1 MSRLTRDRWFTI
13 GTTQAAGTMIAIDTP
28 ILFSFVAYLLVVL
41 VVGIVAWRR
50 TRDLKDYILG
60 GRRLGRWVTALSAQ
74 ASDMSGWLLLGLPGY
89 AYVAGMESAW
99 LLSGLLVGTYLN
111 WKFTAE
117 RLRQAT
123 EHYGDALTLPDY
135 LERRFGDRGVLR
147 LVSALF
153 ILVFF
158 TFYTSSGL
166 VAGGRL
172 FEQVFGLPYL
182 TAITAGGLTVVI
194 YTFFGGFLAVSWTD
208 LIQGLLMFFA
218 LVVVALFALVAVGG
232 IEPMAADIAALN
244 PALLDPFTDVAG
256 DPLGGI
262 AIASLLG
269 WGLGYFGQPHVLA
282 RFMAARSPAAI
293 PASRRI
299 AMIWVSVA
307 LVAGTVVGLTG
318 ITLVD
323 PPLEGADAEK
333 VFMVLATLLLHP
345 VIAGICLSGILA
357 AVMSTA
363 DSQLLVASS
372 AVSEDL
378 YKGLFRRHAG
388 EAELLWIGRLAVVVI
403 ACLSFLLA
411 ADPDSKVLDLVAY
424 AWAGFG
430 AAFGPVILLSLYW
443 PAMSR
448 AGALAGVITGGLT
461 VILWKQLEG
470 GVFDLY
476 EIVPGVIA
484 AGVAVVIASLVWP
497 ARAPTDVVSG

>member
-1 MSRLTRDRWFTI
+1 
-13 GTTQAAGTMIAIDTP
+13 MIEVNPP
-28 ILFSFVAYLLVVL
+28 ILFSFAAYLFVVL
-41 VVGIVAWRR
+41 VVGVIAWRR
-50 TRDLKDYILG
+50 TKDLKDYILG

-89 AYVAGMESAW
+89 AYLAGMESAW
-99 LLSGLLVGTYLN
+99 LLAGLLAGTYLN

-135 LERRFGDRGVLR
+135 LERRFRDRGVLR
-147 LVSALF
+147 LVSAIF

-172 FEQVFGLPYL
+172 FEEVFGLPYL
-182 TAITAGGLTVVI
+182 AAISAGGLTVVI
-194 YTFFGGFLAVSWTD
+194 YTFVGGFLAVSWTD
-208 LIQGLLMFFA
+208 LIQGLLMLLA
-218 LVVVALFALVAVGG
+218 LVIVALFALSAVGG
-232 IEPMAADIAALN
+232 TGSLAEEIAAIN
-244 PALLDPFTDVAG
+244 PALLDPLTDAAG
-256 DPLGGI
+256 QPLSAM

-282 RFMAARSPAAI
+282 RFMAASAPAAI

-299 AMIWVSVA
+299 AMIWVGVA
-307 LVAGTVVGLTG
+307 LLAGGVVGLAG
-318 ITLVD
+318 IVLAE
-323 PPLEGADAEK
+323 PALEGAETEK
-333 VFMVLATLLLHP
+333 IFMLLSVLLLHP
-345 VIAGICLSGILA
+345 LAAGICLSGILA

-378 YKGLFRRHAG
+378 YKGLFRRRAG
-388 EAELLWIGRLAVVVI
+388 GAELLWVGRLAVVAI
-403 ACLSFLLA
+403 AGLAFLLA

-461 VILWKQLEG
+461 VIVWRQLEG
-470 GVFDLY
+470 GWLDLY
-476 EIVPGVIA
+476 EIVPGVITA
-484 AGVAVVIASLVWP
+484 TVSVVVASLIWP
-497 ARAPTDVVSG
+497 GTARDDRGAFSS

>member
-1 MSRLTRDRWFTI
+1 MVYHRPLPTSPM
-13 GTTQAAGTMIAIDTP
+13 MIEINTP
-28 ILFSFVAYLLVVL
+28 ILSSFAAYLLVVL
-41 VVGIVAWRR
+41 VVGVIAWRR
-50 TRDLKDYILG
+50 TKDLKDYILG

-89 AYVAGMESAW
+89 AYVAGMEAAW
-99 LLSGLLVGTYLN
+99 LLAGLLTGTYLN

-135 LERRFGDRGVLR
+135 LERRFRDRGVLR
-147 LVSALF
+147 LVSAIF

-172 FEQVFGLPYL
+172 FEEVFGLPYL
-182 TAITAGGLTVVI
+182 LAISAGGLTVVI
-194 YTFFGGFLAVSWTD
+194 YTFVGGFLAVSWTD
-208 LIQGLLMFFA
+208 LIQGLLMLLA
-218 LVVVALFALVAVGG
+218 LVIVALFALSAVGG
-232 IEPMAADIAALN
+232 AGSLAAEIAAVN
-244 PALLDPFTDVAG
+244 PALLDPLTDSAG
-256 DPLGGI
+256 QPLSAM

-282 RFMAARSPAAI
+282 RFMAASAPAAI

-307 LVAGTVVGLTG
+307 LLAGGVVGLTG
-318 ITLVD
+318 IVLAE
-323 PPLEGADAEK
+323 PALEGAGTEK
-333 VFMVLATLLLHP
+333 IFMLLSVLLLHP
-345 VIAGICLSGILA
+345 LAAGICLSGILA

-378 YKGLFRRHAG
+378 YKGLIRRRAG
-388 EAELLWIGRLAVVVI
+388 GAELLWIGRLAVVAI
-403 ACLSFLLA
+403 AGLAFLLA

-430 AAFGPVILLSLYW
+430 AAFGPVIVLSLYW
-443 PAMSR
+443 SAMSR

-461 VILWKQLEG
+461 VIVWKQLEG
-470 GVFDLY
+470 GWFDLY
-476 EIVPGVIA
+476 EIVPGVMA
-484 AGVAVVIASLVWP
+484 ATVAVVVASLIWP
-497 ARAPTDVVSG
+497 GAARDDTSAFNS